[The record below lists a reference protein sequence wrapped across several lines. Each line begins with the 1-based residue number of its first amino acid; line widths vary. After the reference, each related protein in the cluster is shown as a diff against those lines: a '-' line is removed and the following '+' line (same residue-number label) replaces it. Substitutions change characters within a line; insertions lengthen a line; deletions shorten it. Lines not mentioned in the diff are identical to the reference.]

1 MTQENQK
8 EFLIYRKLDFIKQ
21 YENFTNPVLLAELNK
36 KTSPFVLRRLKGD
49 VLDLEDK
56 VENYSFS
63 FMSDEERK
71 LYEAYL
77 LEARSE
83 ISSGDYKI
91 THVLSLLTRLRELAC
106 EPRLFL
112 ENVNAPNS
120 KMDLLM
126 EIIDDKQASGHK
138 MLVFSQ
144 FTSIFPFMQKR
155 LDNMGIKYL
164 TLTGKTN
171 PTERI
176 ELVNEFNNNSDIKVF
191 LISLKAA

>member
-1 MTQENQK
+1 
-8 EFLIYRKLDFIKQ
+8 
-21 YENFTNPVLLAELNK
+21 
-36 KTSPFVLRRLKGD
+36 
-49 VLDLEDK
+49 
-56 VENYSFS
+56 
-63 FMSDEERK
+63 
-71 LYEAYL
+71 
-77 LEARSE
+77 
-83 ISSGDYKI
+83 
-91 THVLSLLTRLRELAC
+91 
-106 EPRLFL
+106 
-112 ENVNAPNS
+112 
-120 KMDLLM
+120 M

-191 LISLKAA
+191 LISLKAGGTGLNLTSADTVIHYDPWWNIAAMNQATDRAHRLGQKNIVHVIKMINKNTIEERIVELQNKKKFLSDEVINDNDVMMKLSKDDIKELFR